1 MSPNNSESNE
11 DTTDPSFTT
20 GYRFIDH
27 TADIGVHSRGR
38 TLEESFG
45 YLSMGM
51 MDVLSTDLKRVEWQL
66 EQRFSVEAGSLEDL
80 VVSYLSELLFLFD
93 TEQLLFSDFRVT
105 ITKAGETYHLKAA
118 LKGERFDSEKHPYP
132 VEIKAVT
139 EHMLQV
145 KDEPPF
151 DITVIFD
158 L

>member
-1 MSPNNSESNE
+1 MSPPKPENE
-11 DTTDPSFTT
+11 DKTNSPFSS

-38 TLEESFG
+38 SLEESFG
-45 YLSMGM
+45 YLGMGM
-51 MDVLSTDLKRVEWQL
+51 MDVLSTDLRRVGQQL

-93 TEQLLFSDFRVT
+93 TEQMLFSDFKVK
-105 ITKAGETYHLKAA
+105 IAKAGETYQLKAT

-132 VEIKAVT
+132 VEVKAVT
-139 EHMLQV
+139 EHMLSV
-145 KDEPPF
+145 KEEPPF